1 MWTDI
6 TAGMVHFGDVNGDA
20 IELVRSLNVGAMSG
34 PVTPLPE
41 AGAGWIMA
49 KKAALPTL
57 PRMAQL
63 PSWRPRSRPPHCLQR
78 RRRRPAGNLWAGS
91 MGRNG
96 ILGAGRLWCFD
107 TNGSATV
114 ALEGIGIS
122 NGLDFTADGR
132 TAYYVDT
139 TTGTLERLDI
149 GPAGTITGRH
159 CIVTFLPGEGDPDGL
174 VLDDE
179 GCIWVAMWDGW
190 AVRRYS
196 PGGEMLAVVSVPV
209 ARPTAVCFAGDLLV
223 ITTCS
228 GWLPEDW
235 KQNQPDAG
243 RLFTARVGASGPPAR
258 AYRGPLAIALPGEGK
273 TDERPDDRSKD
284 RSTGRRAGRRAAN
297 RRDDVGE
304 TMAVVAPARPEPL
317 EMAADFILGTAGAE
331 SNVAQYLAE
340 CGHKVAWASRVGMT
354 RSVGG
359 WPKNLLSGD

>member
-1 MWTDI
+1 MKAVTAQFVAAPAGVLCAELGETPRLDERTGELIWTDI

-20 IELVRSLNVGAMSG
+20 IELLRSLNVGAMSG

-49 KKAALPTL
+49 KEGGIAHLAQDGTVAILAAPEAGHPTVFNDGV
-57 PRMAQL
+57 AD
-63 PSWRPRSRPPHCLQR
+63 
-78 RRRRPAGNLWAGS
+78 PAGNLWAGS

-196 PGGEMLAVVSVPV
+196 PGGELLAVVSVPV

-273 TDERPDDRSKD
+273 N
-284 RSTGRRAGRRAAN
+284 G
-297 RRDDVGE
+297 
-304 TMAVVAPARPEPL
+304 
-317 EMAADFILGTAGAE
+317 
-331 SNVAQYLAE
+331 
-340 CGHKVAWASRVGMT
+340 
-354 RSVGG
+354 
-359 WPKNLLSGD
+359 